1 MPRENYGT
9 QRFRY
14 GCNAR
19 GVYRT
24 AKAASARGPHS
35 IRPAKTRDRAIMTF
49 AAKVFATKA
58 FATRTCPSPSIGTVG
73 SGPDR
78 IRGLLRDAAPS

>member
-1 MPRENYGT
+1 
-9 QRFRY
+9 
-14 GCNAR
+14 
-19 GVYRT
+19 
-24 AKAASARGPHS
+24 
-35 IRPAKTRDRAIMTF
+35 MTF